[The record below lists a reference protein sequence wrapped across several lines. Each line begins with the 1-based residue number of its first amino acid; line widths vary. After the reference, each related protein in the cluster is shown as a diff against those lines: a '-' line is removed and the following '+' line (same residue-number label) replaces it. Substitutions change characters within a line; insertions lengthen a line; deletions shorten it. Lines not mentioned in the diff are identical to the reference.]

1 MLRHSNEN
9 NYVLTVFGIQ
19 NEAVPIKEVRISP
32 LSKSIGKPRVQSKL
46 VATNCIC
53 FAIGLWRMFTHN
65 GDNQSNETAGSGDS
79 LNEQEYRHTI
89 ELEDDD
95 RKVEEVL
102 EYLKQMENDAKLKH
116 LAEQT

>member
-1 MLRHSNEN
+1 M
-9 NYVLTVFGIQ
+9 
-19 NEAVPIKEVRISP
+19 
-32 LSKSIGKPRVQSKL
+32 
-46 VATNCIC
+46 
-53 FAIGLWRMFTHN
+53 
-65 GDNQSNETAGSGDS
+65 
-79 LNEQEYRHTI
+79 NEQEYRHTI